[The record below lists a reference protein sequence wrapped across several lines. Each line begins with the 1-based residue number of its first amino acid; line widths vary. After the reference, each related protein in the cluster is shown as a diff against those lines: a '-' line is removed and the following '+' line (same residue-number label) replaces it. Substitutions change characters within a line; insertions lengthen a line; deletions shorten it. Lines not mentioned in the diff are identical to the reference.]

1 MGVLRCAV
9 GSCGAVPSTKPA
21 FGRVRDGWPRLPAG
35 TFKGRERNDAVHAVA
50 ADNAVFGSESAP
62 WVKANRKTG
71 YLYKYPVQVTCLSF
85 TLGRGEELDA
95 AQTTPAC
102 VGRPDSSPG

>member
-1 MGVLRCAV
+1 MGVLRSAV

-62 WVKANRKTG
+62 CPKDNRTTG
-71 YLYKYPVQVTCLSF
+71 YLY
-85 TLGRGEELDA
+85 R
-95 AQTTPAC
+95 
-102 VGRPDSSPG
+102 SPT